1 VGSWANL
8 DMILFAEVE
17 KLVSDGLL
25 IDFVLNLI
33 EVATKFE
40 VLGFFVVILVGIV
53 FEQNVDLE

>member
-1 VGSWANL
+1 MGSWANL